1 KVEHYVIATKILK
14 VVAIMLERYNSVLK
28 TESEIFL
35 SFLIKFLSGEQWQQ
49 AIAVEV
55 LHKICWKPRQLR
67 DICQQ
72 YDLQNK
78 SNGST
83 PVFQELI
90 NALASLTSAKFHRL
104 YRNKEDPESPSD
116 AEILDEL
123 SISKL
128 ILNSETQGGTKYY
141 YLEVRM
147 LIFTSSIIVFLQTT
161 PTDRSEIP
169 FVSEDYVLRMSMS
182 CLLDIATA
190 IIDLGD
196 KELIKR
202 RAANVPIH
210 EINETENTLRQMI
223 MSGWSG
229 LLQTL
234 SLLFEAAPDENTVNS
249 VLDLMTAL
257 TAVAGGLNM
266 DGPREA
272 LVGTL
277 CRFALPPGYHEKSYA
292 GEQTSGSGGQV
303 LVVGQ
308 PLTASTSSGAG
319 FVLLTTR
326 NIQVLRALLD
336 VASDYGPL
344 LGQSWS
350 LVLSALQHLSWIL
363 GFQCSITGEM
373 TAKVQEKGQ
382 STVLTTAI
390 IQEIPKISKKLADV
404 FENSSKLDEV
414 ALHHLVNAIC
424 ELSTETMDQAYG
436 SATREPSLFAV
447 ANLVQVSITNLN
459 RLEVIWRLVTGH
471 LLEVCQHTN
480 MHFRKTGADG
490 ISHLII
496 SAFAEDSIFSNQ
508 RRQEMVL
515 AAFSEMSTI
524 PKIDVRTRQMQ
535 CVLEVLESR
544 GEKLTS
550 AWPVLLEIIQASC
563 EALKDQGIV

>member
-1 KVEHYVIATKILK
+1 
-14 VVAIMLERYNSVLK
+14 M
-28 TESEIFL
+28 
-35 SFLIKFLSGEQWQQ
+35 
-49 AIAVEV
+49 
-55 LHKICWKPRQLR
+55 
-67 DICQQ
+67 
-72 YDLQNK
+72 
-78 SNGST
+78 
-83 PVFQELI
+83 
-90 NALASLTSAKFHRL
+90 
-104 YRNKEDPESPSD
+104 
-116 AEILDEL
+116 
-123 SISKL
+123 
-128 ILNSETQGGTKYY
+128 
-141 YLEVRM
+141 
-147 LIFTSSIIVFLQTT
+147 
-161 PTDRSEIP
+161 
-169 FVSEDYVLRMSMS
+169 
-182 CLLDIATA
+182 
-190 IIDLGD
+190 
-196 KELIKR
+196 
-202 RAANVPIH
+202 
-210 EINETENTLRQMI
+210 
-223 MSGWSG
+223 
-229 LLQTL
+229 
-234 SLLFEAAPDENTVNS
+234 
-249 VLDLMTAL
+249 
-257 TAVAGGLNM
+257 
-266 DGPREA
+266 
-272 LVGTL
+272 
-277 CRFALPPGYHEKSYA
+277 
-292 GEQTSGSGGQV
+292 
-303 LVVGQ
+303 GQ

-390 IQEIPKISKKLADV
+390 SQEIPKISKKLADV